1 MPVRLK
7 LPLAVAMA
15 ALLAL
20 ALFMAGCSDDA
31 SAPGMGTLKINLVDS
46 PGAYDA
52 VFVEVDSVQVHAAGE
67 DSTSGWRTVS
77 SNPGTWDL
85 LTLRNGLSA
94 LLADGQLP
102 AGHYTQIRLRLG
114 DGNSVVVD
122 SVAHDLEVP
131 SGAQSGLKLNHEFT
145 IEGGELTEITLD
157 FDAERS
163 VHQTGNGRYM
173 LRPVIR
179 AMAHV
184 VSGSLGGVALPLDA
198 RARIEA
204 VSGADTLVA
213 YADTLDG
220 AFLFP
225 VIREGLWQVTLSPTA
240 GAYLDSVLAAVPVT
254 AQQATDLGTIELAPL
269 VP

>member
-1 MPVRLK
+1 MHLRLK
-7 LPLAVAMA
+7 LPLAAMLAA
-15 ALLAL
+15 ALAV
-20 ALFMAGCSDDA
+20 AGCSDDA
-31 SAPGMGTLKINLVDS
+31 TAPGTGTLKLNLVDS
-46 PGAYDA
+46 PAAYDA
-52 VFVEVDSVQVHAAGE
+52 VIVQVDSVQVHAAGE

-77 SNPGTWDL
+77 SNAGEWDL

-94 LLADGQLP
+94 LLADAQLP

-114 DGNSVVVD
+114 DGNRVVVD
-122 SVAHDLEVP
+122 GVEHDLEVP
-131 SGAQSGLKLNHEFT
+131 SGARTGLKLNHEFT
-145 IEGGELTEITLD
+145 IEDGVLTEITLD
-157 FDAERS
+157 FDANRS
-163 VHQTGNGRYM
+163 VHETGNGRWM

-184 VSGSLGGVALPLDA
+184 VSGSLGGVVLPLDA

-204 VSGADTLVA
+204 VSGADTLTA

-220 AFLFP
+220 SFLFP
-225 VIREGLWQVTLSPTA
+225 VIREGLWQVTMSPTA

-269 VP
+269 VK